1 MDVITRRWSELTV
14 DELYAALTLRA
25 EVFVVEQRCPYLD
38 LDDGDRD
45 AAHLWIPD
53 PDGAPLAYARVF
65 PPGVRD
71 TCAVIG
77 RVVSAARAR
86 GTGQGRAVVAAAVR
100 HCEANH
106 PGAISLGAQKYLRRF
121 YEGFGFARDG
131 EDYLEDGIVHVP
143 MRRPAGYDPA
153 VIRR

>member
-1 MDVITRRWSELTV
+1 MDVITRSWSELTI
-14 DELYAALTLRA
+14 DELYAALALRA

-38 LDDGDRD
+38 PDDGDRH

-53 PDGAPLAYARVF
+53 RDGRPLAYARVF

-71 TCAVIG
+71 DCAVIG

-86 GTGQGRAVVAAAVR
+86 GTGQGRSVVAAAVR
-100 HCEANH
+100 HCEARH
-106 PGAISLGAQKYLRRF
+106 PGPISLGAQKYLLRF
-121 YEGFGFARDG
+121 YEGFGFARSG

-143 MRRPAGYDPA
+143 MRRKAG
-153 VIRR
+153 